1 MTMVPF
7 RRFLA
12 DRSAALAMIVI
23 VAQLLV
29 MQAVTATF
37 ACAQMDAAKAEGTLV
52 LCHDDGS
59 SVSAGGPEAPGT
71 HDGCFDCPCAIGCG
85 PAPSILATA
94 LGGEGLAISHG
105 VEAAR
110 TLWPYALEASGPR
123 APPKGLALK
132 RGPPSLF
139 L

>member
-1 MTMVPF
+1 MSMVPF

-37 ACAQMDAAKAEGTLV
+37 ACAQMDAAKANGTLV

-59 SVSAGGPEAPGT
+59 SVSAGDPETPGT
-71 HDGCFDCPCAIGCG
+71 HDGCFDCLCAVGCG
-85 PAPSILATA
+85 HAPSILAAT
-94 LGGEGLAISHG
+94 LIGEGLTVASG
-105 VEAAR
+105 GEAAQAG
-110 TLWPYALEASGPR
+110 WPFALEASGPR
-123 APPKGLALK
+123 APPEGLALK